1 MTSLLCFGSKA
12 SCPRWWCHWQRS
24 APEPDETCRGAYSL
38 SVFQNGSC
46 VWACPFLYAH
56 MWESLNSKKL
66 KMLLAVLSWHIVY
79 TSLHIH
85 CLLSTPSQCMLP
97 WLQSYNFKVTL
108 HSHQPPYLHTLL
120 PYPLQYAVPELPLK
134 NNSFWKCTVIIYP
147 FRFCIMIGLFCVQW
161 KHPTEKKADENFGIM
176 IKLWLYQ
183 HWVCT
188 CMYVTFQL
196 AMEGRH
202 QVGSAYLPSLFFSW
216 ESCTVSCIHTHSG

>member
-12 SCPRWWCHWQRS
+12 SCPRWWCHWQRA

-79 TSLHIH
+79 TSLNIH

-147 FRFCIMIGLFCVQW
+147 FRISIMMVILFAYSEITPQR
-161 KHPTEKKADENFGIM
+161 KKQKRILEW
-176 IKLWLYQ
+176 WLNCDYH
-183 HWVCT
+183 HWVWNE
-188 CMYVTFQL
+188 MYVPFQL
-196 AMEGRH
+196 AMEGRS
-202 QVGSAYLPSLFFSW
+202 QEGNALAW
-216 ESCTVSCIHTHSG
+216 ASCTHSGCYV